1 MAGILYKVFCLVLE
15 VYLKK
20 NEDNLMAK
28 KRKGA
33 SSEILSD
40 VIVKGMQEKKA
51 TNIVVLDLRKVK
63 NAVAD
68 FFILCSGNS
77 DKQLDA
83 IADSIDEQVSKTLKE
98 NPWHV
103 EGKNNKEWM
112 LLDYIDVVAH
122 VFKKDRRE
130 FYALEKLWGDAEIIE
145 INSEN

>member
-1 MAGILYKVFCLVLE
+1 
-15 VYLKK
+15 
-20 NEDNLMAK
+20 MAK

-33 SSEILSD
+33 SSEKLSD

-68 FFILCSGNS
+68 FFVLCSGSS

-83 IADSIDEQVSKTLKE
+83 IADSIDTEVFKELKE

-122 VFKKDRRE
+122 VFRKDRRE
-130 FYALEKLWGDAEIIE
+130 FYALEKLWGDADIIE
-145 INSEN
+145 IDSSN